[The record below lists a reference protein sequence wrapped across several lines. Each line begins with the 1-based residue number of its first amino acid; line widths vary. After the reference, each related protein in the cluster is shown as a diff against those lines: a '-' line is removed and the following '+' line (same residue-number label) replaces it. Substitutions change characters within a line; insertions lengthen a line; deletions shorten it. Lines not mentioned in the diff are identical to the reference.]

1 MANLA
6 PHETLELHELLS
18 IDSAEIKKLT
28 STISN
33 LRDQDLKTYI
43 QNYLSFKKD
52 NFEAI
57 QKLIDTFSQQK

>member
-6 PHETLELHELLS
+6 PHETLELHELL
-18 IDSAEIKKLT
+18 IVDSAEIKKLT
-28 STISN
+28 GTLTN

-57 QKLIDTFSQQK
+57 EKLIDTLAQQK

>member
-1 MANLA
+1 MATLA

-18 IDSAEIKKLT
+18 TDSAEIKKLGGT
-28 STISN
+28 LTK
-33 LRDQDLKTYI
+33 LRDQDLKNYL

-57 QKLIDTFSQQK
+57 QKLVDSIAQQP